1 MLIMNG
7 IAWTYTNSNTD
18 EGRHAERLE
27 KGHFFGKELLEWA
40 WKPSSVNIYNLSK
53 LPLSS

>member
-1 MLIMNG
+1 MNG

-18 EGRHAERLE
+18 EGRHAERLG